1 MRIVLQAAVDRFN
14 GIGCFQTHSQV
25 IKNPQPME
33 REGFLKTLIEAVDG
47 RLVEQTQ
54 FLADGHERLL
64 CRFIAVLLIGFLE
77 FFAKFSLLRLGQI
90 GSHVFPLVPLA
101 SLDQGLLA
109 KHLLNPFAQSP
120 WRRR

>member
-1 MRIVLQAAVDRFN
+1 M
-14 GIGCFQTHSQV
+14 

-77 FFAKFSLLRLGQI
+77 FFAKFSCVKGVVRCV
-90 GSHVFPLVPLA
+90 S
-101 SLDQGLLA
+101 
-109 KHLLNPFAQSP
+109 
-120 WRRR
+120 